1 MGFKFTG
8 SSFCSGADERS
19 PCWQLH
25 RCRNKIPLEAL
36 WETPAL
42 VLKLPK
48 FTFHPFINS
57 FTGAAQVRGSR
68 LRSAGTRPDVVFNPK
83 TASTWSWG
91 HVSLQEFSRGFSR
104 KCWTK
109 PPSFP
114 APEAPGGVRGAQCW
128 PTAVEK
134 KPHPPRFPPNPKN
147 WHFPSDSSRKTLAIL
162 CFSGSFSLRISS
174 TATGHF
180 EQTGVSK
187 KMEFPGNQER
197 PRSPSRDSKSPTSS
211 QHSCSEEAPPGLIS
225 AAPAPFLWGFVRLLL
240 LHETPRSRRAPA
252 SGRIPNGPV
261 VYPAAFIPSLLQ
273 RLVQ

>member
-1 MGFKFTG
+1 MGP
-8 SSFCSGADERS
+8 SFCSGADERS

-25 RCRNKIPLEAL
+25 RRRNKIPLEAL

-68 LRSAGTRPDVVFNPK
+68 LHSAGTRPDVVFNPK
-83 TASTWSWG
+83 TASTWRWG

-104 KCWTK
+104 KRWTK

-147 WHFPSDSSRKTLAIL
+147 RHFPSDSSRKTPVIL

-180 EQTGVSK
+180 GQTGISK
-187 KMEFPGNQER
+187 KNGISRQPRMPLKPLQGQQIPHLFP
-197 PRSPSRDSKSPTSS
+197 
-211 QHSCSEEAPPGLIS
+211 A
-225 AAPAPFLWGFVRLLL
+225 FLLL
-240 LHETPRSRRAPA
+240 L
-252 SGRIPNGPV
+252 
-261 VYPAAFIPSLLQ
+261 
-273 RLVQ
+273 LV